1 MILATAVLGKTF
13 LRLAT
18 KVQTKNLNV
27 LLENVWNRPPRTPL
41 ITLSNHTSC
50 VDDAVLWS
58 LLPYR
63 MLASVRGQRWVPGAK
78 EVIFTNSLFTY
89 YFSRGKLVPVVRGNG
104 VYQEGMDFLISKLQ
118 DGAWVHI
125 YPEGKIIADHSYIRH
140 KWGVGRLVAECT
152 ETPTVIPLWH
162 VGMDDLLPN
171 RRPYIPQLF
180 QVRATC

>member
-1 MILATAVLGKTF
+1 
-13 LRLAT
+13 
-18 KVQTKNLNV
+18 
-27 LLENVWNRPPRTPL
+27 
-41 ITLSNHTSC
+41 
-50 VDDAVLWS
+50 
-58 LLPYR
+58 

-180 QVRATC
+180 QKLTVLVGNPIDLSCVDNDSLKSAVVARRRITDVLERALLEVKREAEDLHHHWVCRSLTARKDL